1 MSDHAR
7 YRDDVGAYLLGA
19 LNDLERQAFERHL
32 TGCSECQEE
41 VERLRPAAE
50 ALPASVV
57 QLEPPPGLKKRLMAE
72 VEGDAAAA
80 PARSRPPAAR
90 RRRGLLR
97 GLRVPRAAFVAAALL
112 LGLAIGFGVAQL
124 GGDGTR
130 TVTATV
136 AKAMPRAGGTL
147 EIADKGATLRLHNM
161 PDLGR
166 ARVYEVWFLQGDRL
180 VPTRTFEVGRDG
192 VGQVKLPDVGDAK
205 AVFVTREARGG
216 AQVPSEDPIV
226 SVRL

>member
-50 ALPASVV
+50 ALPGSVV
-57 QLEPPPGLKKRLMAE
+57 QLQPPPGLKRRLMAE
-72 VEGDAAAA
+72 VEGDVAPTLRGWLPRLRGPRLAFAAAA
-80 PARSRPPAAR
+80 
-90 RRRGLLR
+90 L
-97 GLRVPRAAFVAAALL
+97 V

-124 GGDGTR
+124 GGDDTR
-130 TVTATV
+130 TVAVTV
-136 AKAMPRAGGTL
+136 AKAMPDAGGTL
-147 EIADKGATLRLHNM
+147 EVEGDNATLRLHDM
-161 PDLGR
+161 PELGSS
-166 ARVYEVWFLQGDRL
+166 RVYQVWLQRGEKL
-180 VPTRTFEVGRDG
+180 VPARTFEVGSNGRGDVDVPNVNDAQG
-192 VGQVKLPDVGDAK
+192 VY
-205 AVFVTREARGG
+205 VTREARGG

-226 SVRL
+226 SVPL

>member
-50 ALPASVV
+50 ALPGSVV
-57 QLEPPPGLKKRLMAE
+57 QLQPPPGLKRRLMAE
-72 VEGDAAAA
+72 VEGDVAPTRRAWLPRLRGPRLAFAAAA
-80 PARSRPPAAR
+80 
-90 RRRGLLR
+90 L
-97 GLRVPRAAFVAAALL
+97 V

-124 GGDGTR
+124 GGDDTR
-130 TVTATV
+130 TVAVTV
-136 AKAMPRAGGTL
+136 AKAMPDAGGTL
-147 EIADKGATLRLHNM
+147 EVEGDNATLRLHDM
-161 PDLGR
+161 PELGSS
-166 ARVYEVWFLQGDRL
+166 RVYQVWLQRGEKL
-180 VPTRTFEVGRDG
+180 VPARTFKVGSNGRGDVDVPNVNDAQG
-192 VGQVKLPDVGDAK
+192 VY
-205 AVFVTREARGG
+205 VTREARGG

-226 SVRL
+226 SVPL